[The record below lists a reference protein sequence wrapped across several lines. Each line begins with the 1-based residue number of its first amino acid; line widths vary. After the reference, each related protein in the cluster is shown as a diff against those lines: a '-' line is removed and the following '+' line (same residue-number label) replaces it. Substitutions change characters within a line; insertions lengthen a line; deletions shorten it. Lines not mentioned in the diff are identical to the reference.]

1 MGLSATEQFQIGS
14 LVRVRERDWVVLPSD
29 DPEILKLRPLSGS
42 EAEACGILKALEGS
56 GIQHA
61 EFPEPNPER
70 AGDFIAGRLLRDAAR
85 LSLRSGAGPFRSL
98 GRLSVRPRPYQF
110 VPLIMALRLDPVRLL
125 IADDVGV
132 GKTIEGALIAREL
145 LDRGDAQRICV
156 LCPPH
161 LCDQWRR
168 ALELKFNLQPVVV
181 RTSTVAGLERDLPR
195 RDLSI
200 YKHYPH
206 LVCSIDFVKSERH
219 RPDFLHNCPDLVI
232 VDEAHSVA
240 QPGGRASRE
249 QQQRHELVRE
259 IAHQAN
265 RHLLLLTATP
275 HSGIEESFLSLLGL
289 LNPRFER
296 LSLQNLEERDRA
308 ALARHLVQ
316 RRRADVEKW
325 LGTETSFPKRDPIE
339 ETYPLAKEY
348 RKLFDDVLA
357 FTRETVQEPG
367 LTRPRQRVRYWAA
380 LSLLRCLMSS
390 PRAAQVALS
399 TKAPEQTAPVEE
411 PEEED
416 VRPREILDPL
426 EETTL
431 DSVPEAAVEA
441 GEGDL
446 SDRDRRRL
454 GEFRRRAEAIVESGD
469 DAKIAK
475 AAEVVAGLLRKGCRP
490 IVYCRFIATADYV
503 TEQLAK
509 RLQPQ
514 FPDIHT
520 LSVTGETG
528 NDEEREA
535 RVAEL
540 AESPRRVLVAT
551 DCLSE
556 GIDLQD
562 SFNAVVHY
570 DLPWN
575 PNRLEQREGRV
586 DRFGQTASVVPA
598 VLLYGADNPIDGV
611 VLKVLIRKARQIY
624 RTLGI
629 SVPVPVNSES
639 VVQAVI
645 KALFESRPAEQQL
658 QLGFDEFVNVD
669 AIHEAWD
676 RAAER
681 EKASR
686 TRFAQH
692 AIKPD
697 EVAKELEVSDNVLG
711 DPEAVRGFMLEA
723 AARLQFSFQRKNGHF
738 VLDLA
743 NLPEHVAERLGWKKP
758 QKVVFDSPPPKGLED
773 AVVLVRNHPLV
784 VALCDRILGDAFR
797 PEPDH
802 KFARS
807 GAAQTAAVT
816 RRTVVALLRIRYRLK
831 ERRGAELFAEEI
843 VTASFRRSGD
853 QLEWLTTNG
862 EEIIRL
868 LKEPATWNGSQ
879 QERVQQVEW
888 AVRTLRFAG
897 DDLDKIAEARAREL
911 EESHARLR
919 QYVGGQQVK
928 VKPYRPDVL
937 AVYVLVP
944 GGGR

>member
-1 MGLSATEQFQIGS
+1 MRLSATEQFSIGS

-29 DPEILKLRPLSGS
+29 DPEILKLRPLSGG

-56 GIQHA
+56 DVRQV

-132 GKTIEGALIAREL
+132 GKTIEAALIAREL

-168 ALELKFNLQPVVV
+168 ALESKFNLQPVVV
-181 RTSTVAGLERDLPR
+181 RTSTVARLERDLPR

-206 LVCSIDFVKSERH
+206 LVASMDFVKGERH
-219 RPDFLHNCPDLVI
+219 RHAFVQNCPDLVI
-232 VDEAHSVA
+232 VDEAHSA
-240 QPGGRASRE
+240 ARPGGRASQE

-259 IAHQAN
+259 IARQPD

-275 HSGIEESFLSLLGL
+275 HSGIEESFMSLLGL

-296 LSLQNLEERDRA
+296 LPLHNLEERDRV

-325 LGTETSFPKRDPIE
+325 LGTETSFPKRDAIE
-339 ETYPLAKEY
+339 ETYPLTKEY

-357 FTRETVQEPG
+357 FTRETVQEAG
-367 LTRPRQRVRYWAA
+367 LTRRRQRVRYWAA

-390 PRAAQVALS
+390 PKAAQQALS
-399 TKAPEQTAPVEE
+399 SRAPEQPVPAEE
-411 PEEED
+411 AAEEE
-416 VRPREILDPL
+416 VRPREVLDPL

-446 SDRDRRRL
+446 SDRERRRL
-454 GEFRRRAEAIVESGD
+454 REFSRRAQSIIESGD

-475 AAEVVAGLLRKGCRP
+475 AAEVVSGLLRKGCHP

-503 TEQLAK
+503 AEQLAK
-509 RLQPQ
+509 RLQAQ
-514 FPDIHT
+514 FQDIHT

-540 AESPRRVLVAT
+540 AQSPRRVLVAT

-556 GIDLQD
+556 GIDLQG

-586 DRFGQTASVVPA
+586 DRFMQTASVVPA

-611 VLKVLIRKARQIY
+611 VLGVLIRKARQIY

-639 VVQAVI
+639 IVQAVI
-645 KALFESRPAEQQL
+645 KALFEGRPTEQQL
-658 QLGFDEFVNVD
+658 QLDYDDFKTVN

-681 EKASR
+681 EKESR

-697 EVAKELEVSDNVLG
+697 EVAKELEVTDSVLG
-711 DPEAVRGFMLEA
+711 DPEAVRGFMVEA
-723 AARLQFSFQRKNGHF
+723 AERLGLSFQRKNGHY
-738 VLDLA
+738 VLDPARLREG
-743 NLPEHVAERLGWKKP
+743 LGERLGWKKP

-797 PEPDH
+797 PEADP
-802 KFARS
+802 KFARC
-807 GAAQTAAVT
+807 GAAHTAAVT
-816 RRTVVALLRIRYRLK
+816 RRTVVALLRIRYQLK
-831 ERRGAELFAEEI
+831 ERRGSELFAEEI
-843 VTASFRRSGD
+843 VTAGFRRGSE
-853 QLEWLTTNG
+853 QPERLQTNG
-862 EEIIRL
+862 EEITRL
-868 LKEPATWNGSQ
+868 LNEHATWNGSQ

-888 AVRTLRFAG
+888 AVRTLRSAG
-897 DDLDKIAEARAREL
+897 ADLDKIAETRAREL
-911 EESHARLR
+911 EESHAHLR
-919 QYVGGQQVK
+919 QYVGGGQVK
-928 VKPYRPDVL
+928 AKPYHPDVL

-944 GGGR
+944 GVGR

>member
-1 MGLSATEQFQIGS
+1 
-14 LVRVRERDWVVLPSD
+14 
-29 DPEILKLRPLSGS
+29 
-42 EAEACGILKALEGS
+42 
-56 GIQHA
+56 
-61 EFPEPNPER
+61 
-70 AGDFIAGRLLRDAAR
+70 
-85 LSLRSGAGPFRSL
+85 
-98 GRLSVRPRPYQF
+98 
-110 VPLIMALRLDPVRLL
+110 
-125 IADDVGV
+125 
-132 GKTIEGALIAREL
+132 
-145 LDRGDAQRICV
+145 
-156 LCPPH
+156 
-161 LCDQWRR
+161 
-168 ALELKFNLQPVVV
+168 
-181 RTSTVAGLERDLPR
+181 
-195 RDLSI
+195 
-200 YKHYPH
+200 
-206 LVCSIDFVKSERH
+206 
-219 RPDFLHNCPDLVI
+219 
-232 VDEAHSVA
+232 
-240 QPGGRASRE
+240 
-249 QQQRHELVRE
+249 
-259 IAHQAN
+259 
-265 RHLLLLTATP
+265 
-275 HSGIEESFLSLLGL
+275 
-289 LNPRFER
+289 
-296 LSLQNLEERDRA
+296 
-308 ALARHLVQ
+308 
-316 RRRADVEKW
+316 
-325 LGTETSFPKRDPIE
+325 
-339 ETYPLAKEY
+339 
-348 RKLFDDVLA
+348 
-357 FTRETVQEPG
+357 
-367 LTRPRQRVRYWAA
+367 
-380 LSLLRCLMSS
+380 MSS
-390 PRAAQVALS
+390 PKAAQQALS
-399 TKAPEQTAPVEE
+399 SRAPEQAVTVEE
-411 PEEED
+411 PAEEG

-454 GEFRRRAEAIVESGD
+454 REFSRRAQLIVESGN

-475 AAEVVAGLLRKGCRP
+475 AAEVVAGLLRKGCHP

-503 TEQLAK
+503 AEQLAK
-509 RLQPQ
+509 RLRPE

-528 NDEEREA
+528 NDEERES

-598 VLLYGADNPIDGV
+598 VLFYGADNPIDGV

-645 KALFESRPAEQQL
+645 KALFESRPAERQL

-692 AIKPD
+692 VIKPD
-697 EVAKELEVSDNVLG
+697 EVAKELEVTDNVLG

-723 AARLQFSFQRKNGHF
+723 AQRLGFAFQRKNGHY

-743 NLPEHVAERLGWKKP
+743 NLPQHVPERLGWKKP

-802 KFARS
+802 RFARS
-807 GAAQTAAVT
+807 GAAQSATVT

-853 QLEWLTTNG
+853 QLEWLATNG
-862 EEIIRL
+862 EEIVRL
-868 LKEPATWNGSQ
+868 LREPATWNGSQ
-879 QERVQQVEW
+879 QERIQQVDW
-888 AVRTLRFAG
+888 AVHTLRSAG
-897 DDLDKIAEARAREL
+897 DDLDKIAEVRAREL

-919 QYVGGQQVK
+919 QYVGGGK
-928 VKPYRPDVL
+928 VTVESYRPDVL

>member
-1 MGLSATEQFQIGS
+1 MGLSATEQFSIGS

-42 EAEACGILKALEGS
+42 EAEACGVLKALEGND
-56 GIQHA
+56 IRQA

-168 ALELKFNLQPVVV
+168 ALESKFNLQPVVV
-181 RTSTVAGLERDLPR
+181 RTSTVARLERDLPR

-206 LVCSIDFVKSERH
+206 LVASIDFVKGERH
-219 RPDFLHNCPDLVI
+219 RHDFIHNCPDLVI
-232 VDEAHSVA
+232 VDEAHSAA

-259 IAHQAN
+259 IASQPD

-275 HSGIEESFLSLLGL
+275 HSGIEESFMSLLGL

-308 ALARHLVQ
+308 ALARHFVQ

-339 ETYPLAKEY
+339 ETYPLTKEY

-357 FTRETVQEPG
+357 FTRETVQEAG
-367 LTRPRQRVRYWAA
+367 LSRPRQRVRYWAA

-390 PRAAQVALS
+390 PKAAQEALS
-399 TKAPEQTAPVEE
+399 SRAPEQTVPVEE
-411 PEEED
+411 PAEED
-416 VRPREILDPL
+416 VRAREVLDPL

-454 GEFRRRAEAIVESGD
+454 REFSRRAQLIVEAGN
-469 DAKIAK
+469 DAKISK
-475 AAEVVAGLLRKGCRP
+475 AAEVVAGLLSKGCHP

-503 TEQLAK
+503 AEQLAK

-528 NDEEREA
+528 NDEERES

-540 AESPRRVLVAT
+540 VESPRRVLVAT

-562 SFNAVVHY
+562 GFNAIVHY

-611 VLKVLIRKARQIY
+611 VLKVLIRKARQIF

-629 SVPVPVNSES
+629 SVPVPVDSES

-645 KALFESRPAEQQL
+645 KALFESRPAEGQL
-658 QLGFDEFVNVD
+658 QLGFDEFISVD

-681 EKASR
+681 EKESR

-697 EVAKELEVSDNVLG
+697 EVAKELDVTDNVLG
-711 DPEAVRGFMLEA
+711 DPEAVRGFMVEA
-723 AARLQFSFQRKNGHF
+723 AERLALSFQRKNGHYI
-738 VLDLA
+738 LDLA
-743 NLPEHVAERLGWKKP
+743 RLPEHVSERLGWKKP

-797 PEPDH
+797 PEADH

-807 GAAQTAAVT
+807 GAAQTTVVT
-816 RRTVVALLRIRYRLK
+816 RRTVVTLLRIRYRLK

-853 QLEWLTTNG
+853 QLEWLQTNG
-862 EEIIRL
+862 EEIISL
-868 LKEPATWNGSQ
+868 LKERATWNGSQ
-879 QERVQQVEW
+879 QERVQQVDW
-888 AVRTLRFAG
+888 AVRTLRSAG
-897 DDLDKIAEARAREL
+897 DDLDQIAGVRAHEL

-919 QYVGGQQVK
+919 HYVGGGQVK
-928 VKPYRPDVL
+928 VKPYHPDVL